1 MYKQSLIN
9 MFKPKARKKHFFF
22 KLCTSRHQ
30 SPIVFFIVSYVPN
43 VYTSPLLFFLLF
55 LMFPNVSIS
64 KESEKTFVKVCTSR
78 CNTLILVYLSCNRLG
93 DEGLGL
99 CTFSNSS
106 FSVRK
111 VDPCR
116 PDRKVHSFILI

>member
-1 MYKQSLIN
+1 
-9 MFKPKARKKHFFF
+9 MFTPV
-22 KLCTSRHQ
+22 L
-30 SPIVFFIVSYVPN
+30 IVFLS
-43 VYTSPLLFFLLF
+43 F

-93 DEGLGL
+93 DQGLGL

-111 VDPCR
+111 KLILADQIEKSILLFLSNPGVFYKPRGKSEVKRCHYYD
-116 PDRKVHSFILI
+116 KVTLSCYDNHLSIFRNFWDL